1 MWIINSFK
9 MNIRLITVISLVYL
23 SLGINA
29 QEKQYQF
36 SLQEAQDFALQNNK
50 TLLNAKSEIQIAD
63 AQIREAKGR
72 GLPQVE
78 GTVDYMTNFNYAFS
92 LNFGGAPSTPPQI
105 DFSKLDEGDLEVL
118 KLINGLFEPS
128 AGPAQ
133 IIMEDQANASLQI
146 SQLIFSGQYWAGI
159 QLAKI
164 AKKIASSNVEV
175 NELDTRQNV
184 INSYYLILV
193 TRKWLDI
200 LDETQDNLKAV
211 MKHTSD
217 MVMAGMA
224 EQTDADQFRV
234 SLSQLEN
241 SKNAMQRN
249 HLLNYNTLHLFL
261 GIDPKAEITL
271 TDDLETALQQMEEGS
286 LLTTDFDITANPG
299 YKIVEAQ
306 QEVGEKSIDLQ
317 KWAYAPTLVGFYSY
331 REKLLTTSFDLSPKN
346 AAGLTLSV
354 PIYSGGTKR
363 AQVSKAKIELDKI
376 NRSKSLLEEQL
387 SLQENQLKFNL
398 KNALENYQT
407 QKDGVD
413 VAKRV
418 YESTQNKYKMGMLSS
433 LDLTQANTNYLQA
446 ENNYFSSVLQM
457 LQSKL
462 ELDKLYNNF

>member
-1 MWIINSFK
+1 MWINNSFK
-9 MNIRLITVISLVYL
+9 MNIKLTAAISLVFI

-29 QEKQYQF
+29 QDNQFQF
-36 SLQEAQDFALQNNK
+36 SLQEAQEYALQHNK
-50 TLLNAKSEIQIAD
+50 TLQNAKAEIQISD

-72 GLPQVE
+72 GLPQIE

-92 LNFGGAPSTPPQI
+92 LDFGGSPSTPPDI
-105 DFSKLDEGDLEVL
+105 DYSKLDAGDLEVL
-118 KLINGLFEPS
+118 KLINSMFEPS
-128 AGPAQ
+128 AGPSQ
-133 IIMEDQANASLQI
+133 IIMEDQANASLQV

-164 AKKIASSNVEV
+164 AKKIATSNVV
-175 NELDTRQNV
+175 LNELDTRQNV

-200 LDETQDNLKAV
+200 LDETQENMKDV

-224 EQTDADQFRV
+224 EQTDADQLKV

-249 HLLNYNTLHLFL
+249 LLLNYNTLHLFL
-261 GIDPKAEITL
+261 GIDPNAEITL
-271 TDDLETALQQMEEGS
+271 TDDLEMVLQQMEAGS
-286 LLTTDFDITANPG
+286 LIINDFDLTENPG

-306 QEVGEKSIDLQ
+306 QEVSEKNIDIQ
-317 KWAYAPTLVGFYSY
+317 KWAYAPTLIGFYSH
-331 REKLLTTSFDLSPKN
+331 REKLLTTSFDLSPKD

-354 PIYSGGTKR
+354 PIYAGGTKR

-376 NRSKSLLEEQL
+376 NRSRILLEEQL

-398 KNALENYQT
+398 TNALENYKT
-407 QKDGVD
+407 QKEGVD

-446 ENNYFSSVLQM
+446 ENNYFSSILQM

-462 ELDKLYNNF
+462 ELDKL

>member
-1 MWIINSFK
+1 MWTINSFK
-9 MNIRLITVISLVYL
+9 MNIRLTAVISLVFI

-29 QEKQYQF
+29 QENQFQF
-36 SLQEAQDFALQNNK
+36 SLQEAQEYALEHNK
-50 TLLNAKSEIQIAD
+50 TLLNAKAEIQIAD

-78 GTVDYMTNFNYAFS
+78 GTVDYMTNFNYTFS
-92 LNFGGAPSTPPQI
+92 LNFGGTPAPPPEI
-105 DFSKLDEGDLEVL
+105 DYSKLDGGDLEVL
-118 KLINGLFEPS
+118 KLINSMFEPS
-128 AGPAQ
+128 AGASQ
-133 IIMEDQANASLQI
+133 IVMEDQANASVQV

-164 AKKIASSNVEV
+164 AKKIATSNVEV

-193 TRKWLDI
+193 TQKWLEI
-200 LDETQDNLKAV
+200 LDETQENMKEV

-217 MVMAGMA
+217 LVMAGMA
-224 EQTDADQFRV
+224 EQTDADQLKV

-241 SKNAMQRN
+241 SKNAMERN
-249 HLLNYNTLHLFL
+249 FLLNYNTLHLFL

-271 TDDLETALQQMEEGS
+271 SDDLEKVLQQMENGS
-286 LLTTDFDITANPG
+286 LLNYDFDLTENPG
-299 YKIVEAQ
+299 YKIMEAQ
-306 QEVGEKSIDLQ
+306 QEVNEKNIDIQ
-317 KWAYAPTLVGFYSY
+317 KWAYAPTLIGFYSY
-331 REKLLTTSFDLSPKN
+331 KEKILTTSFDLSPKN

-363 AQVSKAKIELDKI
+363 AQLSKAKIELDKI

-387 SLQENQLKFNL
+387 SLQENQLRFNL

-407 QKDGVD
+407 QKEGVD

-418 YESTQNKYKMGMLSS
+418 YESSQNKYKMGMLSS

-446 ENNYFSSVLQM
+446 ENNYFSAILQM